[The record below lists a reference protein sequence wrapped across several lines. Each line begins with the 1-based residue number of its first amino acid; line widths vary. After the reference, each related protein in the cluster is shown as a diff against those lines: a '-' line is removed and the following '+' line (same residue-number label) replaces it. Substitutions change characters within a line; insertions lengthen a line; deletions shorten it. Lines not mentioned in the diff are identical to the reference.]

1 MSSRWNEGARRA
13 LLRDVLSP
21 DDYDAI
27 VFDMGGVFL
36 VPNPI
41 AISALLRPNGVDIEL
56 PVHAAAD
63 AHYAGIRGITELLAT
78 REVEEADLDVWWH
91 YDQRAFA
98 AFGLDGEALDAAVAA
113 RGEARRNGSAVHNVW
128 NHTLDH
134 NITAFHRISEAFTT
148 AIVSNNDGTAIDQ
161 CHRFGICQLDAG
173 GPLPQVPVI
182 IDSTTVAVAK
192 PDPAIF
198 SPALDVLG
206 TDPARTLYI
215 GDTVHADVLGAGR
228 AGMPVVQLDPLDL
241 HDDHDHHRLP
251 DLVALAE
258 ALGA

>member
-1 MSSRWNEGARRA
+1 MTSQWNRASARA
-13 LLRDVLSP
+13 LLPDVLTP

-36 VPNPI
+36 VPNPVSI
-41 AISALLRPNGVDIEL
+41 GDALRLHGVDVDL
-56 PVHAAAD
+56 AVDAAAD

-78 REVEEADLDVWWH
+78 QEVEEADLDVWLH
-91 YDQRAFA
+91 YDQRSMQ
-98 AFGLDGEALDAAVAA
+98 AFGLDGDALGGAVEA
-113 RGEARRNGSAVHNVW
+113 RGRARRQGTAVHNIW

-134 NITAFHRISEAFTT
+134 NIEAFHRISASFTT

-161 CHRFGICQLDAG
+161 CRRFGICQLEAG

-198 SPALDVLG
+198 TPALDVLG

-241 HDDHDHHRLP
+241 HADHDHHRLP
-251 DLVALAE
+251 DVVALAE
-258 ALGA
+258 VLGA

>member
-1 MSSRWNEGARRA
+1 MSTRWNAGAARA
-13 LLRDVLSP
+13 LLRGVLSP
-21 DDYDAI
+21 DNFDAI

-36 VPNPI
+36 VPNPV
-41 AISALLRPNGVDIEL
+41 AVSEALADQGVSVEL
-56 PVHAAAD
+56 PPEAAAD

-78 REVEEADLDVWWH
+78 QDVEEADLDIWPH
-91 YDQRAFA
+91 YDRRSLGAYGLEGA
-98 AFGLDGEALDAAVAA
+98 ALTAAVDA
-113 RGEARRNGSAVHNVW
+113 RNRARRAGAAVHNIW
-128 NHTLDH
+128 NHTLDD
-134 NITAFHRISEAFTT
+134 NIAAFHRISDVFTT

-161 CHRFGICQLDAG
+161 CLRFGICQLEAG

-198 SPALDVLG
+198 TPALDVLG

-215 GDTVHADVLGAGR
+215 GDTVHADVLGARR

-241 HDDHDHHRLP
+241 HADHDHHRLP
-251 DLVALAE
+251 DVVALAE
-258 ALGA
+258 VLGA

>member
-1 MSSRWNEGARRA
+1 MSSRWNAVSPRA

-21 DDYDAI
+21 DDFDAI

-36 VPNPI
+36 VPNPV
-41 AISALLRPNGVDIEL
+41 AVSDLMRNNGIDVDL
-56 PVHAAAD
+56 PVAAAAD
-63 AHYAGIRGITELLAT
+63 AHYQGIRGITELLAT
-78 REVEEADLDVWWH
+78 QEVEEADLDVWLH
-91 YDQRAFA
+91 YDLRSLRT
-98 AFGLDGEALDAAVAA
+98 FGLTGDELDAAVQA
-113 RGEARRNGSAVHNVW
+113 RNRARRNGTAVHNVW

-134 NITAFHRISEAFTT
+134 NIEAFHRISETFTT

-161 CHRFGICQLDAG
+161 CRRFGICQLEAG

-198 SPALDVLG
+198 TPALEVLA

-215 GDTVHADVLGAGR
+215 GDTVHADVLGAIR